1 VGFAIV
7 FLAFRNVYTILNA
20 KGFQKNRLR
29 GGLTMKKVNILII
42 VLLIGNM
49 IFGGECMAMQETEKL
64 SKPQIAP
71 DKTFV
76 QSKKVTY
83 KNKGKLTI

>member
-29 GGLTMKKVNILII
+29 GGQVKVDKYSIALVYTILLE
-42 VLLIGNM
+42 LLKERGDRYEEAMYFRYYIFDYDNYIGNR
-49 IFGGECMAMQETEKL
+49 IYYF
-64 SKPQIAP
+64 
-71 DKTFV
+71 
-76 QSKKVTY
+76 Y
-83 KNKGKLTI
+83 